1 MSLIGLLIAVVVVG
15 LVIWAIE
22 QLAPLPHPFPVV
34 IRVIG
39 VVIVLLL
46 LLQFLG
52 VLGVDGVY
60 LRR

>member
-1 MSLIGLLIAVVVVG
+1 MTIIGLLIAVVVVG

-22 QLAPLPHPFPVV
+22 QLAELPPKFVVV

-39 VVIVLLL
+39 VVIVLVL

-52 VLGVDGVY
+52 VLGADGIY